1 MLNETFSVIFKHH
14 ALVKDKRQ
22 SHVEC
27 LGHNIYEKSLL
38 VELWSRDNLVKM
50 TMAEMKNITLVSQL
64 SSWNVNSPFG
74 GLHPIPWIANKLE
87 IEWIW
92 WPIQLVQLLDVLEK
106 ESDSG
111 HECRPD

>member
-64 SSWNVNSPFG
+64 SS
-74 GLHPIPWIANKLE
+74 
-87 IEWIW
+87 
-92 WPIQLVQLLDVLEK
+92 
-106 ESDSG
+106 
-111 HECRPD
+111 